1 MARITTNGDTILDG
15 CTKKLPDGFE
25 NTTLRQFRYDP
36 DAEKGRHL
44 LYCVFRSD
52 TGVNYVSGVLFDS
65 ATIAKSELLKKL
77 IDLHKSSGKT
87 GRHHNENHDLAL
99 RVLMDSIYYETLETY
114 YASASA
120 RENAKTTEKLV
131 RQYLCDCGEYAVD
144 DLKLIESS
152 IMDNIVYTEYV
163 RIFEYELLEN

>member
-15 CTKKLPDGFE
+15 CIKKLPDGFE
-25 NTTLRQFRYDP
+25 NTPLRQFRYDP
-36 DAEKGRHL
+36 DAERGRYL

-52 TGVNYVSGVLFDS
+52 KGVNYVSGVLFDS
-65 ATIAKSELLKKL
+65 ATITKSELLRKL
-77 IDLHKSSGKT
+77 IDLHKSSEKT
-87 GRHHNENHDLAL
+87 GG

-114 YASASA
+114 YASTSA

-152 IMDNIVYTEYV
+152 IMDNFVYMDYV
-163 RIFEYELLEN
+163 RIFEHKLWEN

>member
-15 CTKKLPDGFE
+15 CIKKLPDGFE
-25 NTTLRQFRYDP
+25 NTPLRQFRYDP
-36 DAEKGRHL
+36 NAERGRYL
-44 LYCVFRSD
+44 LYCVFRSE

-65 ATIAKSELLKKL
+65 AAIAKSELLRKL
-77 IDLHKSSGKT
+77 IDLHKSSEKT
-87 GRHHNENHDLAL
+87 GGHHNVSHDLAL

-152 IMDNIVYTEYV
+152 IMNNIVYTDYV
-163 RIFEYELLEN
+163 RIFEYELWQG